1 MNTLIPFICLAFGA
15 AINWWGL
22 PRPILKAFDTA
33 TNAALILLMAVI
45 GLNIGTSHK
54 VMDNLGIIGLNCVV
68 ISLSAIIGSVI
79 LVRLAEATVMP
90 LEKLRLQLAE

>member
-15 AINWWGL
+15 AINWRGL
-22 PRPILKAFDTA
+22 PAPVLRAFDIT

-45 GLNIGTSHK
+45 GLNIGTSPQ
-54 VMDNLGIIGLNCVV
+54 VMGNLGSIGLNCLV

-79 LVRLAEATVMP
+79 FVRFAEATVMP
-90 LEKLRLQLAE
+90 LEKICLQLA